1 MVVSTK
7 CLTTVPGHCTTC
19 ITVLVLKSSGGSK
32 HSILG
37 GGGGHAMRLNA
48 KGTFS
53 SFGKEG
59 NVLFNDVWEFWR
71 AEINI

>member
-1 MVVSTK
+1 
-7 CLTTVPGHCTTC
+7 
-19 ITVLVLKSSGGSK
+19 
-32 HSILG
+32 
-37 GGGGHAMRLNA
+37 MRLNA